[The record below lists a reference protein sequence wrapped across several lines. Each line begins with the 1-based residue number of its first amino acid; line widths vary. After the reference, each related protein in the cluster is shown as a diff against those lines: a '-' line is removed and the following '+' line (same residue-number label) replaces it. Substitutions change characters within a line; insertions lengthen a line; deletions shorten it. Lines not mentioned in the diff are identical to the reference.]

1 MKSLPSKRRLKSYNQ
16 NSKIVMK
23 QSVALL
29 GRILKEKK
37 CRWIEPDVRDKIVNF
52 TKMKTIKTNIPVNKL
67 FELIGV
73 SSTKYYSWKEC
84 YELPNNHNGIIPMK
98 HWILDWEGSNH

>member
-1 MKSLPSKRRLKSYNQ
+1 
-16 NSKIVMK
+16 MK

-37 CRWIEPDVRDKIVNF
+37 CRWVEPDVRDKIVNF

-84 YELPNNHNGIIPMK
+84 YELPNNHNGIIPTK
-98 HWILDWEGSNH
+98 HWILDWEGGNH